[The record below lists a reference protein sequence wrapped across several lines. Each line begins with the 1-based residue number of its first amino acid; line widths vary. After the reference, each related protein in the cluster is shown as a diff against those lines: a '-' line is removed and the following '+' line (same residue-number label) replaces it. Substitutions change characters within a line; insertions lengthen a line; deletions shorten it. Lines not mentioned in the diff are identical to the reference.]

1 MSTLDRP
8 GTPSDPLGDYA
19 EVRDRIA
26 GFVSDA
32 DGARPVPACPGWQ
45 VRDVLVHLLGV
56 CEDWVNQRLEGYAS
70 DEWTDD
76 HLRRHA
82 SRSPR
87 DLLTAWAECLE
98 RFSDLVTSPFGGT
111 PARWAFGDAVVHEA
125 DLRGALDAGRVPHD
139 VARLALRGSTARW
152 HDVLVKSGSPQLCVR
167 SPEGIEWL
175 AGPPGRP
182 GLEVEVPTYDLFR
195 ALAGRRSREQVRAWA
210 WSRDPEPVIGA
221 GLPYPFRW
229 SIESIDD

>member
-139 VARLALRGSTARW
+139 VARLALRGSTAR
-152 HDVLVKSGSPQLCVR
+152 
-167 SPEGIEWL
+167 
-175 AGPPGRP
+175 
-182 GLEVEVPTYDLFR
+182 TYDLFR